1 MSRIQI
7 KKFLWDHFVS
17 FSQENSMEQFHKQ
30 STITRLLKKDPNS
43 LTSTI
48 FKDDVELFEDLVDYG
63 FDVNQPDDKGWT
75 PLMAA
80 INRGNCEIVNI
91 LSTTKA
97 NLNLIDNIGWIPLF
111 YAIELERVE
120 LISELMSI
128 KKIR

>member
-1 MSRIQI
+1 MYIM
-7 KKFLWDHFVS
+7 LL
-17 FSQENSMEQFHKQ
+17 Q
-30 STITRLLKKDPNS
+30 SIITRLFRKDPNL

-48 FKDDVELFEDLVDYG
+48 FQDDVKLFEDLIDYG
-63 FDVNQPDDKGWT
+63 YNVNQPDDKGWT

-80 INRGNCEIVNI
+80 INRGNCEIVKI
-91 LSTTKA
+91 LSTAKA
-97 NLNLIDNIGWIPLF
+97 NLNLIDNFGWIPLF